1 MDGGAWLRPQ
11 RTGMMVTIRVVHT
24 VVVSAIA
31 CDFGACGRRIS
42 ALAAYGLLRWLGGRR
57 AAGRVRDYGSG
68 SAWFK
73 TWSLRTQHDA
83 HGAVR
88 GFWRIGRCEER
99 GCRADRGLS
108 DVAATGQKEI
118 ATFARVPYVCRWSGD
133 VLNASIYLVLS

>member
-1 MDGGAWLRPQ
+1 
-11 RTGMMVTIRVVHT
+11 MMLTIRTDHT
-24 VVVSAIA
+24 VVASAIA

-42 ALAAYGLLRWLGGRR
+42 ALAAYGLRRRLGGRR

-99 GCRADRGLS
+99 GCRADRGFCLTAHVRLKKM
-108 DVAATGQKEI
+108 DMLT
-118 ATFARVPYVCRWSGD
+118 RVPYV
-133 VLNASIYLVLS
+133 